1 MSHQSSRI
9 SSIGSSLESKAYHD
23 CPVGVLPQ
31 HFLWHGQRIRPLR
44 RTWSRAVVNRPFV
57 AIHDESG
64 RPAGQRESACGQKEM
79 RQHKPP
85 QPSSSTSPAASA
97 LRRRELA
104 AALAA
109 SAALLPLVSA
119 APSRAAPAVGA
130 KPTLAD
136 VTPEIAPAAPL
147 SSREQAVID
156 VFEQSTRS
164 VVNVFDV
171 TLQGNARPAPQED
184 QPEGNGTGFVWND
197 DGIIVTNFHVLASAL
212 AAVTRRPGGP
222 PREGSPRPV
231 VAKITLLGADGY
243 NQTYDAVLVG
253 ADRTKDLAVLR
264 IGAPKEALRPARLG
278 QSGQLRVGQQVLAIG
293 NPFGFDHTLTTGV
306 ISGLGRQIQSQ
317 VGSSIGGAIQTD
329 AAINPGNSGGP
340 LLDSAGRVIGVNTAI
355 YTASGTSAGVGFA
368 IGIDTVR
375 RVVPQ
380 LLQFGKV
387 TRPALNVQ
395 LASEAVARQLKV
407 TRGAMV
413 QAVAPNSAAAKAGL
427 LPTRRALSGIV
438 AGDVIIGLDSRPVT
452 KPGDLALAL
461 DDCSVGDKIVLT
473 VQRGVGNSQGPQQLK
488 LPLELEA
495 EMS

>member
-1 MSHQSSRI
+1 MQALGYAACAVHSVK
-9 SSIGSSLESKAYHD
+9 EFAE
-23 CPVGVLPQ
+23 VL
-31 HFLWHGQRIRPLR
+31 
-44 RTWSRAVVNRPFV
+44 VN
-57 AIHDESG
+57 
-64 RPAGQRESACGQKEM
+64 
-79 RQHKPP
+79 
-85 QPSSSTSPAASA
+85 
-97 LRRRELA
+97 
-104 AALAA
+104 
-109 SAALLPLVSA
+109 
-119 APSRAAPAVGA
+119 
-130 KPTLAD
+130 
-136 VTPEIAPAAPL
+136 
-147 SSREQAVID
+147 REQAVID

-171 TLQGNARPAPQED
+171 TLQGSARPVPQED
-184 QPEGNGTGFVWND
+184 QPEGNGTGFVW
-197 DGIIVTNFHVLASAL
+197 DGDGNIVTNFHVLASAL
-212 AAVTRRPGGP
+212 AAIPRRPGGP
-222 PREGSPRPV
+222 PRPGGPRPV
-231 VAKITLLGADGY
+231 VAKVTLLGEDGY

-253 ADRTKDLAVLR
+253 ADRAKDLAVLR
-264 IGAPKEALRPARLG
+264 IAAPKEALRPARLG

-355 YTASGTSAGVGFA
+355 FTASGTSAGVGFA

-387 TRPALNVQ
+387 TRPALNIQV
-395 LASEAVARQLKV
+395 ANEAVARQLKV

-413 QAVAPNSAAAKAGL
+413 QTLAPNSAAAKAGL

-438 AGDVIIGLDSRPVT
+438 AGDVITAVDSRPVT

-461 DDCSVGDKIVLT
+461 DDYSVGDKIVLT
-473 VQRGVGNSQGPQQLK
+473 VQRGVGDSQGPQELQ
-488 LPLELEA
+488 LPLELEP
-495 EMS
+495 EMT

>member
-1 MSHQSSRI
+1 MNLKGLPTETGPHHLMTCGAVRLHMLRHAQRGPTSRR
-9 SSIGSSLESKAYHD
+9 SRS
-23 CPVGVLPQ
+23 Q
-31 HFLWHGQRIRPLR
+31 IR
-44 RTWSRAVVNRPFV
+44 RPF
-57 AIHDESG
+57 AAEQDGDRGRKSG
-64 RPAGQRESACGQKEM
+64 RKGSAWGKEGID
-79 RQHKPP
+79 QHPGA
-85 QPSSSTSPAASA
+85 QIRSLAVSPGP
-97 LRRRELA
+97 LLTRREFA
-104 AALAA
+104 AAVTA
-109 SAALLPLVSA
+109 SAALLSCT
-119 APSRAAPAVGA
+119 APSRAAPAVGS
-130 KPTLAD
+130 KPTLAE
-136 VTPEIAPAAPL
+136 VTPEVAPAAPL

-171 TLQGNARPAPQED
+171 TLQGNARPVPQED
-184 QPEGNGTGFVWND
+184 QPEGNGTGFVWD
-197 DGIIVTNFHVLASAL
+197 ADGNIVTNFHVLASAL
-212 AAVTRRPGGP
+212 VAITRRPGGP
-222 PREGSPRPV
+222 PREGGPRPV

-253 ADRTKDLAVLR
+253 ADRAKDLAVLR
-264 IGAPKEALRPARLG
+264 IAAPKEALRPARLG

-340 LLDSAGRVIGVNTAI
+340 LLDSGGRVIGVNTAI

-387 TRPALNVQ
+387 TRPALNIQ

-438 AGDVIIGLDSRPVT
+438 AGDVITALDLRPVT

-473 VQRGVGNSQGPQQLK
+473 VQRGGPQELK

-495 EMS
+495 EMA